1 MAYICISNTLKK
13 YNYNYC
19 GFDIYRLYIFSKSEF
34 QENEVVT
41 GLRKFSFGPGKTFL
55 LFQKYF
61 VENDIIL

>member
-19 GFDIYRLYIFSKSEF
+19 GFDIYRLNIFSKSEF
-34 QENEVVT
+34 QENEMVT
-41 GLRKFSFGPGKTFL
+41 GLRNFSFGPGKTFL
-55 LFQKYF
+55 RFQKYF